1 VRNQTVLIS
10 GASIAG
16 PALAYWLDRY
26 GFDVTVVEKAPTLR
40 PGGQAVDFK
49 GRTHRT
55 VLERMVIWT
64 EIQQRQT
71 GRFDTVYLDAAGREQ
86 AVMSGEF
93 TGGDVEILRG
103 DLTSILYER
112 TVAGCEY
119 RFGDSITALT
129 ETAAG
134 VRAEFE
140 RGAAQT
146 FDLVVGADGIHSRV
160 RRLVFGPE
168 RDYVRHL
175 GYYYC
180 VAGAPGWG
188 HDSQRRERLTAQ
200 AWSAPGRMA
209 ARGGSKGSHQYI
221 FASPELDYDRGDLAA
236 QRRLIREKFSDL
248 GGEVPSMLAE
258 LDQLDG
264 FYLDAIAQVRMDGR
278 YTSGRYTSGRVALVG
293 DAGYGNTLGGFG
305 TGLAV
310 VGAYVLAGELAVA
323 DGDHETAYTRY
334 DEIMRRYAKIAGN
347 TNTGRFLAPKTAVGI
362 RARNWFLGSRAFSLM
377 TKFGDKAANDI
388 DLADYPALAQARA

>member
-16 PALAYWLDRY
+16 PALAYWLNRY

-49 GRTHRT
+49 GHTHRT
-55 VLERMVIWT
+55 VLERMGIWPDVVR
-64 EIQQRQT
+64 RQT
-71 GRFDTVYLDAAGREQ
+71 GKFDTVYLDAAGREL

-103 DLTSILYER
+103 ELTAILYER

-129 ETAAG
+129 ETADG

-140 RGAAQT
+140 HGAGQT
-146 FDLVVGADGIHSRV
+146 FDLVVAADGIHSRV
-160 RRLVFGPE
+160 RRLAFGPE
-168 RDYVRHL
+168 RDYVHHL

-188 HDSQRRERLTAQ
+188 HDAARRERLTAH
-200 AWSAPGRMA
+200 AWNAPGRMA
-209 ARGGSKGSHQYI
+209 ARGGSKGSHLYL
-221 FASPELDYDRGDLAA
+221 FASPELAGARGDVAA
-236 QRRLIREKFSDL
+236 QQRLIAREFAGM

-258 LDQLDG
+258 LDRLDG
-264 FYLDAIAQVRMDGR
+264 FYLDAIAQVQMD
-278 YTSGRYTSGRVALVG
+278 GRYTSGRVALLG

-323 DGDHETAYTRY
+323 DGDHTTAYTRY
-334 DEIMRRYAKIAGN
+334 DEIMRRYAKIAGHSN
-347 TNTGRFLAPKTAVGI
+347 AGRFMAPKTAWGI

-377 TKFGDKAANDI
+377 TKYGDKAANDI
-388 DLADYPALAQARA
+388 DLADYPALVEARV

>member
-1 VRNQTVLIS
+1 MRKQTVLIS

-16 PALAYWLDRY
+16 PALAYWLSRY
-26 GFDVTVVEKAPTLR
+26 GFDVTVVEKAPALR

-55 VLERMVIWT
+55 VLERMGIWD

-71 GRFDTVYLDAAGREQ
+71 GRFDTVYLDAAGREL
-86 AVMSGEF
+86 AVLPGEF

-103 DLTSILYER
+103 DIATILYER
-112 TVAGCEY
+112 TAASCAY

-129 ETAAG
+129 ETAGG

-140 RGAAQT
+140 QGAPQT

-160 RRLVFGPE
+160 RRLAFGPE

-188 HDSQRRERLTAQ
+188 HDQQRRERVTAR

-209 ARGGSKGSHQYI
+209 ARGGSKGSHLYL
-221 FASPELDYDRGDLAA
+221 FASEELDYPRGDVAA
-236 QRRLIREKFSDL
+236 QRRLIAERFAGL

-258 LDQLDG
+258 LDDLGG
-264 FYLDAIAQVRMDGR
+264 FYLDAIAQVKMNGR
-278 YTSGRYTSGRVALVG
+278 YSSGRVALIG
-293 DAGYGNTLGGFG
+293 DAAYGNTLGGFG

-310 VGAYVLAGELAVA
+310 VGAYVLAGELATA
-323 DGDHETAYTRY
+323 GGGHTTAYAKY
-334 DEIMRRYAKIAGN
+334 DETMRRYAKIAGS
-347 TNTGRFLAPKTAVGI
+347 TNAGRFLAPKTALGI
-362 RARNWFLGSRAFSLM
+362 RARNWFAGSRTFSLM
-377 TKFGDKAANDI
+377 TRYGDKAANDI
-388 DLADYPALAQARA
+388 DLADYPALVGDPA